1 MQNPSL
7 NGRNLIRIAVILRP
21 VQPVISLD
29 IVCWTTLLSQEARK
43 FMEVSR
49 QPAGLCFTSY
59 KFFFFVLSY
68 LYNDRCSNAP
78 FLWSLLMTDC
88 SKHRYFNFI
97 FLHCSVSQQFLFFFS
112 FSTKQNSISIGQ
124 KIHTKFHHH
133 YKNTKTSLK
142 GK

>member
-1 MQNPSL
+1 MQNQSL
-7 NGRNLIRIAVILRP
+7 NGRNLYLH
-21 VQPVISLD
+21 
-29 IVCWTTLLSQEARK
+29 CWTKSFSTIIFRYCMLNNFAVARGQEIHGGLSST
-43 FMEVSR
+43 SR
-49 QPAGLCFTSY
+49 FEHPRNSFSL
-59 KFFFFVLSY
+59 FFLIY
-68 LYNDRCSNAP
+68 TMIDRSNAP

-142 GK
+142 RK